1 MSSFATY
8 PIESIRDEVQKSPIK
23 PPTITPKYDSNAMST
38 VLEWH
43 VSLFLRNE
51 IHDMICLVMSNNLE
65 KNNLEKKN
73 LEEKSRKKKLERKKS
88 RNGKSR
94 KEKI

>member
-1 MSSFATY
+1 VSSFATY

-51 IHDMICLVMSNNLE
+51 IHDMICF
-65 KNNLEKKN
+65 
-73 LEEKSRKKKLERKKS
+73 
-88 RNGKSR
+88 
-94 KEKI
+94 